1 MVHFVLSAL
10 ESEVTLDVSASIPT
24 DPSMSLDV
32 SAVAIQYITLD
43 SIKAIFKYQTDSN
56 DAIDADSSDL
66 KYYVDSD
73 EFELL
78 TSLNPANAVLSSD
91 EIASSDSAGLS
102 LENNKKMVA
111 HDFLRYLA
119 EDLFG
124 THYGVDIFNNEL
136 SVLNSIRSVCGDA
149 VEGNTWYDIKAAIK
163 KVSMTEGD
171 STLTGIATDDDGN
184 KYMTNEF
191 GESEEPLNL
200 CRVLMRQMLGLA
212 PSRFAEITASG
223 DKQSL
228 PFQLGDTIGFKL
240 TINAAA
246 DQHLITRDEDVVPP
260 RSYEIRWVISDDDSN
275 TAVADDEL

>member
-136 SVLNSIRSVCGDA
+136 SVLNSIRSVCGDS
-149 VEGNTWYDIKAAIK
+149 VEGNTWYDIKATIK

-246 DQHLITRDEDVVPP
+246 DQHLITRDEGVVPP